1 MVILEGM
8 LHGLSIAATAVG
20 GPLDILQDERNAL
33 FFPPRDAEALA
44 HAIIKLVR
52 RPQLRHRLGQEAAKE
67 VRRNWLWSKIVE
79 KMYHVYE
86 EVAVS
91 VPVSLMSHLESS

>member
-1 MVILEGM
+1 MIGK
-8 LHGLSIAATAVG
+8 GW
-20 GPLDILQDERNAL
+20 PLQSDAFQNQRLQDERNAL